1 VIRTKGER
9 EEDTRLEGGEK
20 RNGKRD
26 ELKSHKRI
34 KQTDKRDQ
42 SLAEER

>member
-9 EEDTRLEGGEK
+9 EEDTRLGGEK